1 MAEDTQTAAMEA
13 GEPMALDESPEEES
27 VADEEGPMALGEA
40 AEEESTALEES
51 IADEEEPMALEEAP
65 EEEPTALEES
75 IAEEEASPEAAE
87 DAMGVGGPITVE
99 EFVEESDTLTADSG
113 ELLDNDMLFEAY
125 AQRLFYG
132 DSGIMP
138 LANYG
143 QEILE
148 GPELVLYQVWRNA
161 ITSIAAN
168 GGSTQMPVP
177 ADFYIRINSASGMVT
192 GEAVKQELNNTVRK
206 VINCLMVDC
215 PYEFYW
221 FDKVTGYSYSYS
233 SYTPENTDGA
243 VNVSFVGLKVT
254 LKAAVEYQ
262 SGGNTMVS
270 GAKAQKTAEAAAR
283 AREIVAANAGKSDYE
298 KLVAYKDEICRLVS
312 YNYGALSGVS
322 YGNPWQ
328 LIYVFDG
335 DPSTNV
341 VCEGYAKA
349 FQYLCDMTDF
359 AGDVVCYT
367 VDGVMSTGSGGG
379 DHMWNIVTLEGKNY
393 LVDVTN
399 SDSGTIGQSGS
410 LFLAGGTGSV
420 TNGYR
425 VSGATYTY
433 HYEQKNLYGERILT
447 LSSTSYTAAAPGS
460 ITNLSMEGWVYGSQ
474 PKVPTCDTTNVGVS
488 PVIEYKEKGAGAE
501 AYRTET
507 PTQAGDYVVKVSFPG
522 TGQYSA
528 VSATA
533 EFTIAPRPLAEEMVI
548 LGDGPFFYTGG
559 EVRPAAVEDGTLIT
573 SEDYD
578 IQYSNNISVG
588 NEAQVTVTGKGNYQG
603 TIKKTFV
610 ISYITPPQSYLTG
623 SLGMNGWYTSDVRA
637 AAKGWEVSQKDTA
650 LFTDYIVC
658 SQEGEALLTLYFKQ
672 KGTSCL
678 TEVQN
683 VSLKIDKTAPV
694 GRIQLDAAWWDSF
707 LETITFGYYEA
718 ENLTVTITGEDSV
731 SGILDLAYYIS
742 DTPLAFEELKNLTG
756 WKEYHENAKPEL
768 LKNRP
773 QVVYARI
780 RDKAGN
786 VSYLS
791 TDGVIVGT
799 KAPGETEGNTM
810 IKQEVHEGITEIT
823 QTLAEAGFDTT
834 EKISQEMK
842 ELILEHGYEG
852 EDWAL
857 YDVKPMISYNGGIG
871 WESATVEDFPKEGLL
886 ITLPYPQGTS
896 KERHTFFAA
905 HMFSHEMNGFQP
917 GDIEIPKDVKAGEE
931 GIQFTVY
938 GLSPIAVAWKETEEV
953 SEPGNG
959 AGNGG
964 NDNNGETNS
973 PGVGEG
979 GSGEGSNPPSNS
991 GGGSGEGSN
1000 LPSNGGEGSNSPSN
1014 GGGGS
1019 AKDTGSFQQ
1028 NAKAG
1033 SAQRIPRTGDTA
1045 NVWFYELCLL
1055 ISAICAECLYICFR
1069 KDKKKAVK

>member
-1 MAEDTQTAAMEA
+1 MAEDAQTAAMEA
-13 GEPMALDESPEEES
+13 VEPMVLDEGPDEES
-27 VADEEGPMALGEA
+27 SEGTGDVVEA
-40 AEEESTALEES
+40 VE
-51 IADEEEPMALEEAP
+51 
-65 EEEPTALEES
+65 
-75 IAEEEASPEAAE
+75 
-87 DAMGVGGPITVE
+87 PITVE
-99 EFVEESDTLTADSG
+99 EFVEESDTLAVDSG
-113 ELLDNDMLFEAY
+113 ELLDNDLLFEEY

-148 GPELVLYQVWRNA
+148 GPELVLYQEWKAV

-177 ADFYIRINSASGMVT
+177 ADFYVRINSASGTVT
-192 GEAVKQELNNTVRK
+192 SDAVKQELKNTMRK
-206 VINCLMVDC
+206 VINCLLADC

-221 FDKVTGYSYSYS
+221 FDKTAGYSYSYS
-233 SYTPENTDGA
+233 SYTSQNSDGA
-243 VNVSFVGLKVT
+243 VNVSFLGLQVT
-254 LKAAVEYQ
+254 LKAAGEYQ
-262 SGGNTMVS
+262 SGGNTMVN
-270 GAKAQKTAEAAAR
+270 GAKAQSTAAAAAR
-283 AREIVAANAGKSDYE
+283 AREIVAANVGKSDYE

-367 VDGVMSTGSGGG
+367 VDGVMSTSSGGG
-379 DHMWNIVTLEGKNY
+379 DHMWNIVTLEGRNY

-399 SDSGTIGQSGS
+399 SDSGTIGQNGS

-420 TNGYR
+420 TSGYR
-425 VSGATYTY
+425 LSGATYTY
-433 HYEQKNLYGERILT
+433 HNEQKNLYGEGILT
-447 LSSTSYTAAAPGS
+447 LSSTGYTALTPGS
-460 ITNLSMEGWVYGSQ
+460 ITNLSLEGWVYGSQ
-474 PKVPTCDTTNVGVS
+474 PKLPTCDTTNVDVP
-488 PVIEYKEKGAGAE
+488 PVIEYKEKSAGNE
-501 AYRTET
+501 AYTT
-507 PTQAGDYVVKVSFPG
+507 NVPTQAGDYVVKVSFPG

-533 EFTIAPRPLAEEMVI
+533 EFTIAARPLAEEMVV
-548 LGDGPFFYTGG
+548 LRDGPFFYTGG
-559 EVRPAAVEDGTLIT
+559 EIRPASVEDGTLIT

-588 NEAQVTVTGKGNYQG
+588 NKAQVIVTGKGNYQG
-603 TIKKTFV
+603 TIKKTFT
-610 ISYITPPQSYLTG
+610 ISYINPPQNYLTG

-637 AAKGWEVSQKDTA
+637 AAKGWEVSQKDTP
-650 LFTDYIVC
+650 LFTDYIIC
-658 SQEGEALLTLYFKQ
+658 SQEGEASLTLYFKQ
-672 KGTSCL
+672 KETSFL

-694 GRIQLDAAWWDSF
+694 GRIQLETVWWDSF
-707 LETITFGYYEA
+707 LETITFGHYKA

-731 SGILDLAYYIS
+731 SGILDFAYYIS
-742 DTPLAFEELKNLTG
+742 DTPLAFEEIKSLTG
-756 WKEYHENAKPEL
+756 WKEYHEDAKPEL

-791 TDGVIVGT
+791 TDGVIVET
-799 KAPGETEGNTM
+799 KDAGETEGTAM
-810 IKQEVHEGITEIT
+810 IKPEVHEGISGIPWP
-823 QTLAEAGFDTT
+823 LAEAGFDTA
-834 EKISQEMK
+834 EKIGQEMGR
-842 ELILEHGYEG
+842 LMLEHGYGEG
-852 EDWAL
+852 SWAL
-857 YDVKPMISYNGGIG
+857 YDVKPMISHNGGID
-871 WESATVEDFPKEGLL
+871 WEPATVEDFPEGGLL

-905 HMFSHEMNGFQP
+905 HMFSHEMNGFRP

-938 GLSPIAVAWKETEEV
+938 GLSPIVVAWKE
-953 SEPGNG
+953 EPAQPGTDETGNNNG
-959 AGNGG
+959 AGGS
-964 NDNNGETNS
+964 NGESNPSGSGESGGQETNP
-973 PGVGEG
+973 PGSDEGANPPNNSGNGEGANPPGNSGGGEGINPSGSGEG
-979 GSGEGSNPPSNS
+979 GSGQGTFPASNTGGAGSSENS
-991 GGGSGEGSN
+991 
-1000 LPSNGGEGSNSPSN
+1000 
-1014 GGGGS
+1014 
-1019 AKDTGSFQQ
+1019 T
-1028 NAKAG
+1028 KAG

-1045 NVWFYELCLL
+1045 NIWFYELCLL
-1055 ISAICAECLYICFR
+1055 VSAVGGECLYICFR
-1069 KDKKKAVK
+1069 KDRKKAVK